1 VTGIHPLI
9 QYIKHHRKKVVKKKP
24 SPKKTQS
31 KKRTVKTHTMSLNEI
46 TFGTDGWRG
55 KIAEDYTFD
64 NVRRCT
70 QGFASYLKKTYSVK
84 KLQQGVVVGGDR
96 RFNSEF
102 FAAAVA
108 EVLAGNGI
116 PVHFC
121 GGGVP
126 TPVIS
131 FSVKAR
137 KAIAAINI
145 TASHN
150 PPTDNGFK
158 VRDENGGAIAPEGL
172 KKIEKLIPKN
182 LQAVKQI
189 KFAQAKAAGT
199 IMEFNA
205 DQQYIEQLHRLID
218 LEPIRQAG
226 LKILVDPMW
235 GNGAGWFSGLLG
247 GGKTEII
254 EIHSARN
261 PSFPEMS
268 RPEPIPP
275 NVDAGLKKGKEIGAD
290 VVLITDG
297 DADRCGIADEQG
309 RFIDQLRVYGLLA
322 LYLLEIRGLR
332 GPIVKTLSTTSM
344 LDALGKIY
352 NVPVH
357 ETGVG
362 FKYVAPKM
370 METDAIIGGE
380 ESGGYAFRG
389 HVPERDGILANLFFL
404 DFMVKTGLKPSQ
416 LLQKLFDKVGA
427 HYYDRIDTVIE
438 AKQKDTILKKLK
450 ANLPK
455 RVAGLDVVKTNLSDG
470 FKFTLSDGSW
480 LLVRFSGTEP
490 LVRIYSEALSQEQVQ
505 KILTDGKK
513 IVLG

>member
-1 VTGIHPLI
+1 
-9 QYIKHHRKKVVKKKP
+9 
-24 SPKKTQS
+24 
-31 KKRTVKTHTMSLNEI
+31 MNNDI

-70 QGFASYLKKTYSVK
+70 QGFAKYLQSIYSSDQ
-84 KLQQGVVVGGDR
+84 LQRGIVIGGDR
-96 RFNSEF
+96 RFNSEH
-102 FAAAVA
+102 FASSAA
-108 EVLAGNGI
+108 EVLAANGI
-116 PVHFC
+116 HVHFC

-131 FSVKAR
+131 FSAKI
-137 KAIAAINI
+137 KKSLGAINI

-150 PPTDNGFK
+150 PPGDNGFK

-172 KKIEKLIPKN
+172 KKIEQLIPSD
-182 LQAVKQI
+182 LSQVKRMKFDDGIAQGKI
-189 KFAQAKAAGT
+189 KKFS
-199 IMEFNA
+199 A
-205 DQQYIEQLHRLID
+205 DEQYIEQVKKMVD
-218 LEPIRQAG
+218 LEPIKQAG

-235 GNGAGWFSGLLG
+235 GNGAGWFSRLIG
-247 GGKTEII
+247 GGKTQVI
-254 EIHSARN
+254 EIHSERN

-275 NVDAGLKKGKEIGAD
+275 NIDAGLKKGKEIGAD
-290 VVLITDG
+290 VILITDG
-297 DADRCGIADEQG
+297 DADRCGLADENG
-309 RFIDQLRVYGLLA
+309 VFLDQLRVYGLLA
-322 LYLLEIRGLR
+322 LYLLDVRGQR

-344 LDALGKIY
+344 LDALGKLY

-404 DFMVKTGLKPSQ
+404 DFMVKTKLKPSQ
-416 LLQKLFDKVGA
+416 LLQKLFDKVGP
-427 HYYDRIDTVIE
+427 HFYDRIDTIIE
-438 AKQKDTILKKLK
+438 ASQKERILNHLK
-450 ANLPK
+450 SNLPK
-455 RVAGLDVVKTNLSDG
+455 NVAGLDVVSTNLSDG
-470 FKFTLSDGSW
+470 FKFTLKDSSW
-480 LLVRFSGTEP
+480 LLIRFSGTEP
-490 LVRIYSEALSQEQVQ
+490 LVRVYSEAGSMEQVR
-505 KILTDGKK
+505 KILDEGKK
-513 IVLG
+513 LVQ